1 MLPAVFLEELSL
13 LIILGVL
20 GQIPHNQPGQAG
32 ADVPLPMTLSVSLA
46 PSHQQPKKLN
56 PTDLNHVF
64 KLFCPYLG
72 AYAKYLGVYALG
84 LGVYAH
90 IQELMLNIQE
100 LMLTY
105 LGVYA
110 TCGLSRGAFAPNN
123 SGGLGQIPHNQPGQA
138 GADDPYL

>member
-1 MLPAVFLEELSL
+1 MMYSNFF
-13 LIILGVL
+13 GT
-20 GQIPHNQPGQAG
+20 N
-32 ADVPLPMTLSVSLA
+32 
-46 PSHQQPKKLN
+46 
-56 PTDLNHVF
+56 
-64 KLFCPYLG
+64 
-72 AYAKYLGVYALG
+72 LGVYALY

-110 TCGLSRGAFAPNN
+110 TCGLPRGAFAPNN

-138 GADDPYL
+138 GADVPLPMTLSVSLAHLISSLRN